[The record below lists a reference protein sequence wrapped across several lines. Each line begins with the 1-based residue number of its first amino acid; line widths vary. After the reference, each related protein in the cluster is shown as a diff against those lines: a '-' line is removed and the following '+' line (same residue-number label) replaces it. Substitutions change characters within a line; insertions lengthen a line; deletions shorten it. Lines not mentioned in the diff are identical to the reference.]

1 MGLGKS
7 KIYDLMDAGRLDYV
21 KIDSVRRIPMDA
33 ICEFIE
39 RHRVAARKS
48 KHAPPTVARRRR
60 GRFEGSIYQEAV
72 RAEVRSTRVGAPLRA
87 FGSETAP
94 CVA

>member
-1 MGLGKS
+1 MNTSKEAAGLRPIVVTVQEAALLMGLGKS

-39 RHRVAARKS
+39 RHRIAARKS
-48 KHAPPTVARRRR
+48 
-60 GRFEGSIYQEAV
+60 
-72 RAEVRSTRVGAPLRA
+72 
-87 FGSETAP
+87 
-94 CVA
+94 